1 SRERRG
7 EEGAMPSDRGHP
19 ASCARCGRARPLHAR
34 GLCSPCYQ
42 SLWDRRRAALARYPA
57 ARARAAAVP
66 PARRRLL
73 AGLRALLE
81 RGGPGAAQLRALLAE
96 ARAARPRLILL
107 NVRLPG
113 LDGVA
118 VCRRLRADPGT
129 RGIPVVFVTADTG
142 EVARGRLARCAHAGL
157 LAKPFRLD
165 ALLAAVRLAAAP

>member
-1 SRERRG
+1 MAGAPEAGAILVVEDDPTTRELFALALSDAG
-7 EEGAMPSDRGHP
+7 YPVLTAATGA
-19 ASCARCGRARPLHAR
+19 
-34 GLCSPCYQ
+34 
-42 SLWDRRRAALARYPA
+42 AALAT
-57 ARARAAAVP
+57 
-66 PARRRLL
+66 
-73 AGLRALLE
+73 
-81 RGGPGAAQLRALLAE
+81 

-165 ALLAAVRLAAAP
+165 DLLAAVRRAAAP